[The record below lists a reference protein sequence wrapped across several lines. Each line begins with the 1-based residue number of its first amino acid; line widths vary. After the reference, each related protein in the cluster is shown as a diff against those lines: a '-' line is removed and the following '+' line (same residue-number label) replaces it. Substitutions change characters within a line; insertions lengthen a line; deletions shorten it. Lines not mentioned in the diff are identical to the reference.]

1 MNTAGH
7 KAFLTSQRCFELRKM
22 GRVIAADSMK
32 LMCSNTGKYKPACQ
46 ISKADS
52 AVQAMKYILLK
63 GFGKEGKT

>member
-1 MNTAGH
+1 
-7 KAFLTSQRCFELRKM
+7 M

-32 LMCSNTGKYKPACQ
+32 LMCSNIGKYKPACQ